1 MVQRAQTAVDE
12 RTLSWVDSLLS
23 RAVESDAKE
32 QRKRVEQ
39 ALRTFARNLTY
50 SLHVPGSHPGGI
62 AYDDLLDVLA
72 SQGRDFT
79 ADSTKLRDYVERG
92 LLAEFAGD
100 TTPPSASE
108 RRQIAAAL
116 VLRWILNR
124 LESQLRDVPI
134 KSNDATYRAWKR
146 KHARYSAP
154 GMRSGAL
161 RDAIKRHG
169 EVTVR

>member
-1 MVQRAQTAVDE
+1 MAQHVQTQADE

-23 RAVESDAKE
+23 RAVEADARQQ
-32 QRKRVEQ
+32 QRHVEQ
-39 ALRTFARNLTY
+39 ALRTFARKLTY
-50 SLHVPGSHPGGI
+50 SLHVPGSHPDGI
-62 AYDDLLDVLA
+62 SYDDLLDVLA

-92 LLAEFAGD
+92 LLEEFAGD

-108 RRQIAAAL
+108 RKQIAAAL

-134 KSNDATYRAWKR
+134 KSNHAAYRAWKR

-154 GMRSGAL
+154 GMKSGAL